1 MSQIN
6 EKIRFHDIR
15 SAGSRALSSIA
26 FWRATTRSDAIRR
39 SGYFLLALVAVILW
53 IFPFYWLVKIAVSW
67 PSTTL
72 LGATPSLV
80 IERFNLYNFVRV
92 YYEIEFL
99 RFFYNSVVI
108 TTLAVAGTLII
119 NSLAG
124 YGLRL
129 DFYGK
134 RAVMLFLI
142 GALFVPTF
150 VSILPLFLMTD
161 RLGLLNTHL
170 GVALPMMAGII
181 GTLIFKT
188 SFDAVPDSMIEAA
201 RLDGASEL
209 YIIFGVLWPM
219 SKAAIATNVI
229 LTFIA
234 AWNSY
239 LWPLV
244 IMTDREMYPLPL
256 ALATFTNTF
265 AGNYAVAYAFSILVL
280 IPTVIL
286 FILLQKQFVGAAIQ
300 SSLKE

>member
-1 MSQIN
+1 MVN
-6 EKIRFHDIR
+6 EYVRKRDLARIADKV
-15 SAGSRALSSIA
+15 A
-26 FWRATTRSDAIRR
+26 FWNATSNRDVLWRGI
-39 SGYFLLALVAVILW
+39 YFLIALAAVLIW
-53 IFPFYWLVKIAVSW
+53 VFPFYWLMKIAISW
-67 PSTTL
+67 PAGTMY
-72 LGATPSLV
+72 GEPPSLV

-92 YYEIEFL
+92 YYEIDFL
-99 RFFYNSVVI
+99 RFLYNSVVI
-108 TTLAVAGTLII
+108 TLLAVSGTLVI

-134 RAVMLFLI
+134 RAVILFLV

-150 VSILPLFLMTD
+150 VLILPLHILSD

-170 GVALPMMAGII
+170 GVALPLMAGII
-181 GTLIFKT
+181 GTFIFKH

-209 YIIFGVLWPM
+209 YIVFGVLWPM
-219 SKAAIATNVI
+219 SRAAIVTNVI

-256 ALATFTNTF
+256 ALATFTNQF
-265 AGNYAVAYAFSILVL
+265 AGNYAVAYAFTIMVL
-280 IPTVIL
+280 LPAIVL
-286 FILLQKQFVGAAIQ
+286 FVLLQNQFIGSAVH